1 MTVQP
6 PVSPPPGFSIPP
18 TGPPQ
23 TMPIPQRTAPVP
35 LLPRSPVQDSVP
47 QDAPNAPVGAAAAPT
62 EPSRWSGK
70 RTAAIAAI
78 ALALTTAG
86 AIAGAAAS
94 PHGIQTPSD
103 QRGGRGVGPGAG
115 QGRQLA
121 PGGGV
126 PGQQPAPGQQ
136 QLGQGF
142 GPHPRGQR

>member
-1 MTVQP
+1 
-6 PVSPPPGFSIPP
+6 
-18 TGPPQ
+18 
-23 TMPIPQRTAPVP
+23 MPIPQRTASVQ

-47 QDAPNAPVGAAAAPT
+47 QDAPNPPVGAAAAPT

-78 ALALTTAG
+78 VLALTTAG

-126 PGQQPAPGQQ
+126 PGQQQAPGQQ
-136 QLGQGF
+136 QPGQGF
-142 GPHPRGQR
+142 GTHPRGQR